1 MDNELQEIKMAID
14 SLTECAEVL
23 TEYRYK
29 LMIKR
34 DLLQEM
40 MRANQMHIEPIENEC
55 LGDMQ

>member
-1 MDNELQEIKMAID
+1 VDNELQEIKMVID

-34 DLLQEM
+34 DLMQKM
-40 MRANQMHIEPIENEC
+40 MRANQMHIESSENEC